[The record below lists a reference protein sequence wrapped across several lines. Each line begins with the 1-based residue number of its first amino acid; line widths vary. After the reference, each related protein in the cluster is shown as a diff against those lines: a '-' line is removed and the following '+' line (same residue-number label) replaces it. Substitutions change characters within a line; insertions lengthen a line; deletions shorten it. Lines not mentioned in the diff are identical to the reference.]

1 MRLMAVDNGAYCF
14 GRITHSLIH
23 SSNFYINI

>member
-1 MRLMAVDNGAYCF
+1 MAVDNGAYCF
-14 GRITHSLIH
+14 GCITHSIIH

>member
-14 GRITHSLIH
+14 GRLIHNITHSSKFSL
-23 SSNFYINI
+23 NL